1 MVIGEILAGITLV
14 NSAAEQIK
22 KLVGNANDVSSLG
35 KHIDDFF
42 EGERQ
47 VQRNKASAYN
57 DTFSVKNIAEETI
70 NMKLA
75 QERRDEMKVL
85 LDMRFGHGTWA
96 GILQERANR
105 IQEAKEQAKE
115 HARHQRLKQDE
126 LLNTAGICMAI
137 LAGGG
142 LLFLIAI
149 WWSRQP

>member
-47 VQRNKASAYN
+47 VQKNKASAYN

-96 GILQERANR
+96 GILQ
-105 IQEAKEQAKE
+105 
-115 HARHQRLKQDE
+115 DE